1 VAGDQRF
8 IMLTTNSNATCGLT
22 ADGDAFCWGV
32 IRTTKY
38 GPVIADAPTAMGW
51 PPLAALRLGP
61 WLAPCGLRVDGT
73 AYCDVPAGHEDVRFR
88 DIVHDSHGCGIR
100 DDGTVLC
107 WGRRDRGQLGDGI
120 DGWVAEPQRV
130 IGFSRGG

>member
-1 VAGDQRF
+1 
-8 IMLTTNSNATCGLT
+8 
-22 ADGDAFCWGV
+22 
-32 IRTTKY
+32 
-38 GPVIADAPTAMGW
+38 
-51 PPLAALRLGP
+51 
-61 WLAPCGLRVDGT
+61 VDGT
-73 AYCDVPAGHEDVRFR
+73 TYCAVPAGYEDVRFR
-88 DIVHDSHGCGIR
+88 DIVLDSHSCGIT

>member
-1 VAGDQRF
+1 
-8 IMLTTNSNATCGLT
+8 MSY
-22 ADGDAFCWGV
+22 
-32 IRTTKY
+32 TKY
-38 GPVIADAPTAMGW
+38 GPVIADTPTAMGW

-73 AYCDVPAGHEDVRFR
+73 AYCAVPAGYEDVRFR
-88 DIVHDSHGCGIR
+88 DIVLDSHSCGIT

-120 DGWVAEPQRV
+120 NGWVAEPQRV
-130 IGFSRGG
+130 IGFHRGG